1 MIQLSDTQI
10 AILAAAVGSEDRM
23 VFPITLPIK
32 GGAVGNVL
40 KSLLKRG
47 LLEEV
52 AAGDAH
58 SVWRCG
64 DDGAPLT
71 LVASDAGC
79 RAIAEEASENE
90 RDTQDKQVEPRPEA
104 GQDREQGGSKQT
116 PDVPAPRV
124 GAKQEALLALLRR
137 PQGATVADLQAATG
151 WQPHSVRGALS
162 GLVRK
167 KLGLAVTSSKEGD
180 RGRVYR
186 IG

>member
-1 MIQLSDTQI
+1 
-10 AILAAAVGSEDRM
+10 
-23 VFPITLPIK
+23 
-32 GGAVGNVL
+32 VL

-79 RAIAEEASENE
+79 RAISEASKNAREK
-90 RDTQDKQVEPRPEA
+90 QDKQVEPGPEA
-104 GQDREQGGSKQT
+104 GQDREQGGGKQT
-116 PDVPAPRV
+116 PYVPAPRL
-124 GAKQEALLALLRR
+124 GAKQEVLLALLRR
-137 PQGATVADLQAATG
+137 PQGATVADLQTATG
-151 WQPHSVRGALS
+151 RQPHSVRGALS

-167 KLGLAVTSSKEGD
+167 KLGLAVTSSKD
-180 RGRVYR
+180 DNRGRVYR
-186 IG
+186 ID